1 MNNQRI
7 INNSTKILLYL
18 EKYRGITTEQCA
30 NIFYKGERRSA
41 VRKLHS
47 MVGKGLLDSFNIG
60 MLKVY
65 TTGKKISRHDLYVMD
80 FYAWVIANNGSVI
93 DFKLTPRL
101 LNGLLIPD
109 ALCKIKLPYRGKIYS
124 IYALLE
130 IDYTHY
136 TGNDKLNVLYERL
149 YSEGELSDYCGE
161 AEFPILI
168 IARQKI
174 DIKYRSNNFE
184 VIYTDF
190 NYTNL
195 INFIF
200 N

>member
-1 MNNQRI
+1 MMNDNQI
-7 INNSTKILLYL
+7 MLYL

-47 MVGKGLLDSFNIG
+47 MVDKGLLDSFNIG

-65 TTGKKISRHDLYVMD
+65 TTGKKISRHDLYIMD

-109 ALCKIKLPYRGKIYS
+109 ALCKIKLPYRGRIYS

-149 YSEGELSDYCGE
+149 YREGELSDYCGA
-161 AEFPILI
+161 AEFPILV

-195 INFIF
+195 IEFIF
-200 N
+200 D

>member
-47 MVGKGLLDSFNIG
+47 MVDKGLLDSFNIG

-65 TTGKKISRHDLYVMD
+65 TTGKKISRHDLYIMD
-80 FYAWVIANNGSVI
+80 FYAWVISNNGSIV
-93 DFKLTPRL
+93 DFQLTPRL

-109 ALCKIKLPYRGKIYS
+109 ALCKIKLPYRGRIYS

-149 YSEGELSDYCGE
+149 YREGELSDYCG
-161 AEFPILI
+161 AAIFPILV